1 MSFLDQINPISIAEF
16 EKYASGSVS
25 NTNIKIS
32 THTFRG
38 DISQLIQAEVF
49 IPIVSALQFTFDLCP
64 YSFLTFLFQC
74 FQETISFSS
83 FKITGFNFTLFVYW
97 WWCYFFE
104 LLCTCRGKVKSPL
117 CSRLQCLAQQ
127 QSCNLHIWFLS
138 FSLLMMN

>member
-64 YSFLTFLFQC
+64 YSFLTFLFSVSKKLFPSHPSRSLVSTLHYLFIGGGVISLNC
-74 FQETISFSS
+74 FAHAEA
-83 FKITGFNFTLFVYW
+83 
-97 WWCYFFE
+97 
-104 LLCTCRGKVKSPL
+104 KSNPL
-117 CSRLQCLAQQ
+117 YAPGYSV
-127 QSCNLHIWFLS
+127 
-138 FSLLMMN
+138 